1 MSQAPSP
8 NPNPNEDLSLEELAE
23 DEISEVL
30 TSTEI
35 DTPDGET
42 ATLAEVAADL
52 VVGHE
57 EIESY
62 KNGALAYSQY
72 LDEAIIEHE
81 VAGNDDVVQILQELK
96 RTAFGIYLRIK
107 RGDDELLGD
116 RDGKYS
122 GYYDDE
128 A

>member
-1 MSQAPSP
+1 MSQAPS
-8 NPNPNEDLSLEELAE
+8 PNPNEDLSLEELAE
-23 DEISEVL
+23 EEISEVL

-72 LDEAIIEHE
+72 LDEAIVEHE
-81 VAGNDDVVQILQELK
+81 VAGNDDVVQILRELK

>member
-1 MSQAPSP
+1 MSQAPS
-8 NPNPNEDLSLEELAE
+8 PNPNEDLSLEELAE

>member
-1 MSQAPSP
+1 MSQAPS
-8 NPNPNEDLSLEELAE
+8 PNPNEDLSLEELAE

-122 GYYDDE
+122 GYYDE

>member
-1 MSQAPSP
+1 MSNAPSP
-8 NPNPNEDLSLEELAE
+8 NQSEGLPTDYLSEA
-23 DEISEVL
+23 EISETL
-30 TSTEI
+30 TSVEI

-42 ATLAEVAADL
+42 ATLAQVAADL
-52 VVGHE
+52 VVAHE
-57 EIESY
+57 EIEAY

-81 VAGNDDVVQILQELK
+81 TLGNDEVVQILTELK
-96 RTAFGIYLRIK
+96 RTAFGVYLRVK
-107 RGDDELLGD
+107 RGDEELLGE

-122 GYYDDE
+122 GYFADE